1 MPKHTRRSAPVLVDF
16 ESRSRANLRKRGG
29 RLYWEDPSSE
39 VICAVLHDT
48 ATGETTA
55 WQPGDEPPSLDVA
68 VAHNAFGF
76 DRHAARR
83 AGWRVRRWVDSSA
96 LARRAGLPG
105 ALDELGKRWAGK
117 AKDKASSRFTVALS
131 TPSRAKARLGQL
143 PDITPA
149 MLERVVG
156 YCADDVEI
164 MTLAWDRLDKWQ
176 SVEEDVLR
184 ADQAVNER
192 GIYLDRDLVRA
203 LQRQFVRQIDRAVR
217 RAAKR
222 MSTRSAVTRGVRSI
236 REAAARVKADGK
248 LKPEARARRVDKLER
263 LVKTLRTSGWTPEMV
278 RKAAN
283 SNQQFPMLTGLP
295 NAQKETLADR
305 ETYGDLL
312 DHPLVSA
319 RKALASV
326 VPGKLAAALAM
337 CSEDGR
343 LRDMLLYCGAHT
355 WRWAGRGLQPHNL
368 NRISFEEDAKRIG
381 WRVEDYIEALIDG
394 AMTDEDLT
402 KHQVSGVLRSVLRAA
417 PGKTLAVLDYSGI
430 EARGLAWAARDV
442 DALRVFRELDAGT
455 GPDPYCVMAT
465 KIFGREIT
473 KAQKEERGLGKI
485 AELMLGYGAGA
496 DKFAESC
503 EKGGADLEAL
513 GVSAEDVV
521 TAYRTEA
528 HPRVAEL
535 WKACQKAFLAACQGR
550 TARAGKWRYE
560 PHEAA
565 DGRGGVDVWC
575 VLPSGRPIVYSNARA
590 KRVQRK
596 GKDGRKFTAWDLSY
610 DGRRFRER
618 VYGGLLVENAVQAF
632 CRDLLADA
640 LVRCEDAELCPVL
653 HVHDEMV
660 CELDADRGAEGLEE
674 MREIMASPP
683 RWARGL
689 PIRLD
694 GFHGERYRK

>member
-1 MPKHTRRSAPVLVDF
+1 MSSNDRRPPALERLVLKGPVLVDF

-39 VICAVLHDT
+39 VLCAVLHDT
-48 ATGETTA
+48 VSGDVST
-55 WQPGDEPPSLDVA
+55 WSPGEPPPQLDVA
-68 VAHNAFGF
+68 VAHNAHGF

-117 AKDKASSRFTVALS
+117 SKDKASSRFTVALS
-131 TPSRAKARLGQL
+131 KPSRAKARLGQL
-143 PDITPA
+143 PDITPEV
-149 MLERVVG
+149 LDRVTQ

-164 MTLAWDRLDKWQ
+164 MTLAWDRLEGWRH
-176 SVEEDVLR
+176 VEADVLR
-184 ADQAVNER
+184 ADQAVNNR
-192 GIYLDRDLVRA
+192 GVYLDRDLVRA
-203 LQRQFVRQIDRAVR
+203 LQRQFDRQIDRAVR

-222 MSTRSAVTRGVRSI
+222 MCRMYPGA
-236 REAAARVKADGK
+236 
-248 LKPEARARRVDKLER
+248 P
-263 LVKTLRTSGWTPEMV
+263 WTPERV

-283 SNQQFPMLTGLP
+283 SSKQFPAITGLP
-295 NAQKETLADR
+295 NAQKATLADR
-305 ETYGDLL
+305 ETHGDKL
-312 DHPLVSA
+312 DHPLVGA

-337 CSEDGR
+337 CSDDSR

-355 WRWAGRGLQPHNL
+355 WRWSGRGLQPHNL

-381 WRVEDYIEALIDG
+381 WSVEDYIEALIDG
-394 AMTDEDLT
+394 AMSDEDLT
-402 KHQVSGVLRSVLRAA
+402 KHQVSGLLRSVLRAT
-417 PGKTLAVLDYSGI
+417 PGRKLAVLDYSGI
-430 EARGLAWAARDV
+430 EARGLAWAAGDEA
-442 DALRVFRELDAGT
+442 ALQVFRELDAGT

-465 KIFGREIT
+465 KIFGRTIT
-473 KAQKEERGLGKI
+473 KENKAERGLGKI

-496 DKFAESC
+496 DKFLESC
-503 EKGGADLEAL
+503 EKGGADLESL

-521 TAYRTEA
+521 TAYRCEA
-528 HPRVAEL
+528 HPAVAAL
-535 WKACQKAFLAACQGR
+535 WKACQKAFLVACQGR
-550 TARAGKWRYE
+550 VARAGKWRYE
-560 PHEAA
+560 AREAA

-575 VLPSGRPIVYSNARA
+575 VLPSGRPIVYPNARA

-596 GKDGRKFTAWDLSY
+596 AKNGRKFAAWDLSY
-610 DGRRFRER
+610 QGRRFRER

-640 LVRCEDAELCPVL
+640 LVRCEDAGLDPVL
-653 HVHDEMV
+653 HVHDELV
-660 CELDADRGAEGLEE
+660 CEVDAGLEE
-674 MREIMASPP
+674 EALDEMRHIMATTAP
-683 RWARGL
+683 RWSRGL